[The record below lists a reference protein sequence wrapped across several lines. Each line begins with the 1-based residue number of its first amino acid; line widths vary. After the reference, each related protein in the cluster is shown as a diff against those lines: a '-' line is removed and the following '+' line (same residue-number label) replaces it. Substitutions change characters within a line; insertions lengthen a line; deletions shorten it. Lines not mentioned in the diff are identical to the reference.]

1 MTYLDSNSRT
11 ANPTQS
17 DKFQP
22 MGRQTVYHGLFI
34 GYVKRADDVQ
44 RNGRLSVWIPDLGSP
59 PDEENG
65 WVTVSYC
72 SPFAGATNVETI
84 SKTNFQSYEGTQT
97 SYGMWMVP
105 PDINNP
111 VAVMFIGGNPAYGVW
126 IGCLYHQYMNH
137 MVPGDPVSVNNAQY
151 PGKAVP
157 VAEYNKWNTSITDP
171 AKAQRP
177 FHKTKFSGVSHQGL
191 IRDAWRGLTTSGAR
205 REAPSEV
212 FGILT
217 PGPVINTA
225 AAPKDLRRKG
235 GSAFIM
241 DDKVGSEYIQL
252 VTKSG
257 AQIKIDET
265 HGFVYLINRDGTG
278 WVQMDYQGNIDVFG
292 AKDVSIRGQRDINLR
307 ADRNVNI
314 EAGQNV
320 FIKAAKDTVEEK
332 KAFTYDVNNK
342 PRTETIKT
350 YRYVGEGNGTGG
362 NLVTH
367 ALNNWHST
375 TFNKAFLTVEQQ
387 DFNVV
392 AAESIFLTAQR
403 GGQNLKSEL
412 GIISTTNGSFDVI
425 AKDSVKMAS
434 QYGISMSSRDDI
446 ALCSKKK
453 FSINGDKGVAI
464 ASYTE
469 VGISGFTKF
478 DDNVYFRRD
487 ISVYN
492 NIYHLG
498 NVIKVK
504 DMKVMSALDPS
515 APELP
520 TAAASGMLAEVKP
533 LIDKINVLSDWKDAD
548 KFYRNTAPLDTT
560 VSRLPTFE
568 PCPEHQNFRLSA
580 TDGYVVVSRPSDDTY
595 TGSSGQG
602 YGDSDAKQPTASGE
616 ATEDNKEILPEETS
630 QNAITKDLNM
640 DALRCQLVKHEG
652 NRNTVYNDSVGLATA
667 GIGHLLRS
675 PTETGRYPVGSP
687 VSEEQIEAWYREDS
701 AIAIRGAISLVGETT
716 WERLSDVRKRAL
728 ADLCYNLG
736 KSRLSK
742 FTNFLAAVK
751 AEDWRVAGQEL
762 ENSKWY
768 SQVRSRG
775 PKIVTMITNNTD
787 PNGCDKV

>member
-1 MTYLDSNSRT
+1 MAYLDSNART
-11 ANPTQS
+11 TSPTQA

-22 MGRQTVYHGLFI
+22 MGRQTVYHGLFV

-44 RNGRLSVWIPDLGSP
+44 KNGRLSVWIPDLGSP
-59 PDEENG
+59 PEEENG

-84 SKTNFQSYEGTQT
+84 SKTNFQAYDSTQT

-137 MVPGDPVSVNNAQY
+137 MVPGNPVNVRNAQY

-171 AKAQRP
+171 ARAQHP

-191 IRDAWRGLTTSGAR
+191 IRDAWRGLSTSGAR

-217 PGPVINTA
+217 PGPVIDSDTA
-225 AAPKDLRRKG
+225 PQNIRRKG

-241 DDKVGSEYIQL
+241 DDKVGTEYIQL
-252 VTKSG
+252 ITKSG
-257 AQIKIDET
+257 AQLKIDET

-278 WVQMDYQGNIDVFG
+278 WVQMDYEGNIDVFG
-292 AKDVSIRGQRDINLR
+292 AKDVSIRAQRDINLR

-332 KAFTYDVNNK
+332 VQFTYDVNNRPVTK
-342 PRTETIKT
+342 DIKI
-350 YRYVGEGNGTGG
+350 YKYVGEGNGEGG

-375 TFNKAFLTVEQQ
+375 TFNEAFLTVEQL

-392 AAESIFLTAQR
+392 AEGSFYATTKR
-403 GGQNLKSEL
+403 GGQNFNSEL
-412 GIISTTNGSFDVI
+412 GVKFSTPGSFDVI

-434 QYGISMSSRDDI
+434 EYGISLSSKDNVSI
-446 ALCSKKK
+446 CSKQKL
-453 FSINGDKGVAI
+453 SLNGDKGVAI
-464 ASYTE
+464 SSYTE
-469 VGISGFTKF
+469 VGVNGYTRFEDEVFFKRKTKF
-478 DDNVYFRRD
+478 YED
-487 ISVYN
+487 I
-492 NIYHLG
+492 IYRKVL
-498 NVIKVK
+498 VK
-504 DMKVMSALDPS
+504 DAKMKDEDVLDPETPEIPS
-515 APELP
+515 AATPG
-520 TAAASGMLAEVKP
+520 AIAEVKP
-533 LIDKINVLSDWKDAD
+533 LIDKINILYDWKDAD
-548 KFYRNTAPLDTT
+548 KFFRNAAGLDTI

-568 PCPEHQNFRLSA
+568 PCPEHQNFRFTA
-580 TDGYVVVSRPSDDTY
+580 TDGYIVQARPSDDTY
-595 TGSSGQG
+595 NGSSGGGTNTDTQQPETS
-602 YGDSDAKQPTASGE
+602 GDVTE
-616 ATEDNKEILPEETS
+616 ANKDILPEEPS
-630 QNAITKDLNM
+630 QNAVAKGINM
-640 DALRCQLVKHEG
+640 DAFRCQLIKHEG
-652 NRNTVYNDSVGLATA
+652 KVNSVYKDTVGLATA
-667 GIGHLLRS
+667 GIGHLLKT
-675 PTETGRYPVGSP
+675 PTETTRYPVGSP
-687 VSEEQIEAWYREDS
+687 VTDDQIEAWYREDS
-701 AIAIRGAISLVGETT
+701 AIAIRGAAGLVGEEQ
-716 WERLSDVRKRAL
+716 WEKLSDVRKRAL

-736 KSRLSK
+736 RARLSK
-742 FTNFLAAVK
+742 FTKFLTAVK
-751 AEDWRVAGQEL
+751 NEDWRLAGYEL

-768 SQVRSRG
+768 GQVKTRG
-775 PKIVTMITNNTD
+775 PKIVTMIVNNTD
-787 PNGCDKV
+787 PNGCDVV